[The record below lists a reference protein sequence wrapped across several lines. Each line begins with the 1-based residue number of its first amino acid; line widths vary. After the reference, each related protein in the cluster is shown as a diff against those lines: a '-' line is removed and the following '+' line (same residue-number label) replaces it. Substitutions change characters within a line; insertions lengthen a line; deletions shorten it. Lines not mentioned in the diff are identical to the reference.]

1 VGRLELLEKSTI
13 EAFCAFLSLP
23 ERSGGPLTL
32 EKRRDID
39 TMRMTL
45 LSLSLMLA
53 PIPSLLAVP
62 DPAEAPKKEVAVEE
76 EEKGPGFL
84 GVSAGEL
91 SAALAAQLKLDH
103 GVKLNSVSPD
113 SPAGKAGLEVDD
125 IITEV
130 GEKKIST
137 MLELRDAIRAH
148 KQGDEV
154 TLKLVQKGN
163 VVVKKVTLAE
173 APVLPQLILP
183 QEGFQFRGFQGG
195 QLQLNIGGRGGRFK
209 MGDQDGSVE
218 MKGNGEGREVTVWDL
233 SNKVVYEGPWVTP
246 QDKAAPTPKMRQ
258 RIERVANMF
267 AGRGNLLQERRLAF
281 PLAPPPAPA
290 RRPARPDDD
299 LPKPKE
305 EDGERE
311 EGEPE

>member
-1 VGRLELLEKSTI
+1 
-13 EAFCAFLSLP
+13 
-23 ERSGGPLTL
+23 
-32 EKRRDID
+32 
-39 TMRMTL
+39 MRMTL

-113 SPAGKAGLEVDD
+113 SPAGKAGLNVDD
-125 IITEV
+125 VITAV

-137 MLELRDAIRAH
+137 MLELRGAIRAH

-154 TLKLVQKGN
+154 TLKLVQKGE
-163 VVVKKVTLAE
+163 VVVKKVILAE

-183 QEGFQFRGFQGG
+183 RGGIQFGDFQGG

-246 QDKAAPTPKMRQ
+246 QDKAAPTPQLRR

-267 AGRGNLLQERRLAF
+267 AGRGNLLQERRLVF
-281 PLAPPPAPA
+281 PLAPPPPPAPA
-290 RRPARPDDD
+290 RRPARPDED